1 MGHQSVDLALRQH
14 AVRRR
19 FRGRRLFRTHPLDS
33 KPGNEL
39 FIVLTQNWQNLGM
52 GLFERDRDLVTLSR
66 GASVKLNYTV
76 RF

>member
-1 MGHQSVDLALRQH
+1 MQYDDVSEVVGFFA
-14 AVRRR
+14 
-19 FRGRRLFRTHPLDS
+19 RTRWIL

-39 FIVLTQNWQNLGM
+39 FVVLTQNWQNLGM
-52 GLFERDRDLVTLSR
+52 GLFDRDRDLVTLSR